1 MKKFLT
7 FFAAG
12 FAVLILS
19 WVVLIGAVYAW
30 GGVMTVHVQDRNEG
44 INLYLPV
51 PLAVVD
57 AAVATT
63 GFVVPR
69 EELLDIDVELGE
81 WEPMVRGLVEA
92 LDDCPDVT
100 LVEVEDA
107 SLHVKVYQEHGGLK
121 VDVDED
127 DVRVRVSV
135 PTRAV
140 ERNAKRLARWI

>member
-63 GFVVPR
+63 GFVVPS
-69 EELLDIDVELGE
+69 EELFDIDVELGE

-107 SLHVKVYQEHGGLK
+107 SLHVKVYKEHGVLK

>member
-1 MKKFLT
+1 MKKLLT

-44 INLYLPV
+44 LNLYLPV
-51 PLAVVD
+51 PIAVVD
-57 AAVATT
+57 AAMAT
-63 GFVVPR
+63 GGLVLPR
-69 EELLDIDVELGE
+69 EQLLGIDADLGE
-81 WEPMVRGLVEA
+81 WEPMFRGIVEA

-100 LVEVEDA
+100 LVEVQTGSE
-107 SLHVKVYQEHGGLK
+107 HVKVYKENGVLK

-135 PTRAV
+135 PTRAI

>member
-19 WVVLIGAVYAW
+19 WVALIGAVYAW
-30 GGVMTVHVQDRNEG
+30 GGVMTVHVQDRDEG
-44 INLYLPV
+44 INLYLPLPV
-51 PLAVVD
+51 AAVD
-57 AAVATT
+57 AAMATS
-63 GFVVPR
+63 GFVLDHEHFV
-69 EELLDIDVELGE
+69 ELDMDLGE
-81 WEPMVRGLVEA
+81 WQPMLEAMVEA

-100 LVEVEDA
+100 FVEIEDDPTHIRVYKEHGVLKVEVD
-107 SLHVKVYQEHGGLK
+107 
-121 VDVDED
+121 DE
-127 DVRVRVSV
+127 DVRVRVAV

>member
-44 INLYLPV
+44 LNLYLPV

-57 AAVATT
+57 VAMAT
-63 GFVVPR
+63 GGLVLSR
-69 EELLDIDVELGE
+69 EQLLDIDVDLGE
-81 WEPMVRGLVEA
+81 WEPMMRAMVEA
-92 LDDCPDVT
+92 LDDCPDFT
-100 LVEVEDA
+100 LVEVQDGSE
-107 SLHVKVYQEHGGLK
+107 HVKVYKEHGVLK
-121 VDVDED
+121 IEVDEE

-140 ERNAKRLARWI
+140 ERNVKRLARWI

>member
-7 FFAAG
+7 FLAAG

-30 GGVMTVHVQDRNEG
+30 GGVMTVHVEDRNEG
-44 INLYLPV
+44 FNLYLPV
-51 PLAVVD
+51 PIAVID
-57 AAVATT
+57 AAVAT
-63 GFVVPR
+63 GGLVLPR
-69 EELLDIDVELGE
+69 EELLDIDVDLGE
-81 WEPMVRGLVEA
+81 WEPMVRGIVEA

-100 LVEVEDA
+100 LVEVEHG
-107 SLHVKVYQEHGGLK
+107 SEHVRVYKEHGVLK
-121 VDVDED
+121 IDVDED
-127 DVRVRVSV
+127 DVRIRVAV

>member
-1 MKKFLT
+1 ML
-7 FFAAG
+7 A
-12 FAVLILS
+12 LL
-19 WVVLIGAVYAW
+19 
-30 GGVMTVHVQDRNEG
+30 

-51 PLAVVD
+51 PIAVVD

-63 GFVVPR
+63 GFVVPS

-100 LVEVEDA
+100 LVEVEDG
-107 SLHVKVYQEHGGLK
+107 SVYVKVYKERGVLK
-121 VDVDED
+121 IDVDEE

>member
-44 INLYLPV
+44 LNLYLPV
-51 PLAVVD
+51 PVAVVD
-57 AAVATT
+57 AAVATS
-63 GFVVPR
+63 GLVLPR
-69 EELLDIDVELGE
+69 EELLGVEVDLGE
-81 WEPMVRGLVEA
+81 WEPMVREMIEV
-92 LDDCPDVT
+92 LDDCPDFT
-100 LVEVEDA
+100 LVEVVDGSE
-107 SLHVKVYQEHGGLK
+107 HVKVYKENGVLK
-121 VDVDED
+121 VDVDQD